1 MKKTLQRLVVAGL
14 MVAGFAVQTNAQEQ
28 VKAKAQLGTEVIS
41 QDLEARDLKM
51 KANYSNWQYPVD
63 AVTQLTSLDRFVSFI
78 FQDSAVRW
86 VPSSGDA
93 YFNQFVSVGAVFTP
107 NDPNLELVDDN
118 TILSRFNEYTV
129 DSLYFPYLYVRYV
142 DSIEVAGTNVPVV
155 DTLIVQFFKREQL
168 DTGGF
173 MPTGEQREIFM
184 KP

>member
-1 MKKTLQRLVVAGL
+1 

-86 VPSSGDA
+86 VPSSETHT
-93 YFNQFVSVGAVFTP
+93 ST
-107 NDPNLELVDDN
+107 NLFL
-118 TILSRFNEYTV
+118 
-129 DSLYFPYLYVRYV
+129 
-142 DSIEVAGTNVPVV
+142 
-155 DTLIVQFFKREQL
+155 
-168 DTGGF
+168 
-173 MPTGEQREIFM
+173 
-184 KP
+184 